1 MKPPILFSLLVSSTQ
16 ICSAIEMND
25 LFDMSLEQL
34 TKIEITGSTLTPE
47 NIKTVPSAVT
57 SFTHEQIKHMG
68 LDTLDELMNIVPG
81 FQSYRS
87 STTAQ
92 HFPISSRG
100 RRIGLTSSEVLILVD
115 GQRLDEP
122 RTSGS
127 GVMTPKYPLTN
138 IQRVEFIRG
147 PGAAVYGSNAMM
159 GVVNIITRRGDNE
172 VSLSYG
178 SLNRRQASVV
188 SSTAI
193 SNVDIDFF
201 AQLQA
206 DDGDTYNVQDTF
218 SSNRIDTDDP
228 RELADLNLKL
238 QWNNTQLNIQHN
250 QIESEN
256 FFTLNNVSNNTNQ
269 YSGKFSAVSLKQ
281 MFDWQDISS
290 YVWLSYHQSKLTIA
304 GQLTPPGALFSASGG
319 VSNDPLL
326 FNNSLA
332 NNNETRFQ
340 WHNDWKINANNQLQF
355 GFEYRYIDSNTSY
368 IENNFDIG
376 DLVNQ
381 NFPIAYYGTLE
392 PTTVVQ
398 NPSTRNI
405 IGVYSQY
412 QHQFSD
418 DTHAILGL
426 RFDDFSDID
435 TNISPR
441 LALIHNVNKQHTVK
455 LLYAEAF
462 RAPSENELHL
472 TNNPVTLG
480 NVNLKPET
488 IQTWDLI
495 WVAQW
500 ASTNTSFGYF
510 ENHFDNS
517 IVLAP
522 SGVGTLLQ
530 FQNINQDSSRGIE
543 FEISHELNQHWL
555 LQATYTQIIDNTDS
569 SIREAEQLASFM
581 LNYQKREMECEFN

>member
-1 MKPPILFSLLVSSTQ
+1 
-16 ICSAIEMND
+16 
-25 LFDMSLEQL
+25 
-34 TKIEITGSTLTPE
+34 
-47 NIKTVPSAVT
+47 
-57 SFTHEQIKHMG
+57 
-68 LDTLDELMNIVPG
+68 
-81 FQSYRS
+81 
-87 STTAQ
+87 
-92 HFPISSRG
+92 
-100 RRIGLTSSEVLILVD
+100 
-115 GQRLDEP
+115 
-122 RTSGS
+122 
-127 GVMTPKYPLTN
+127 
-138 IQRVEFIRG
+138 
-147 PGAAVYGSNAMM
+147 
-159 GVVNIITRRGDNE
+159 
-172 VSLSYG
+172 
-178 SLNRRQASVV
+178 
-188 SSTAI
+188 
-193 SNVDIDFF
+193 
-201 AQLQA
+201 
-206 DDGDTYNVQDTF
+206 
-218 SSNRIDTDDP
+218 
-228 RELADLNLKL
+228 
-238 QWNNTQLNIQHN
+238 
-250 QIESEN
+250 
-256 FFTLNNVSNNTNQ
+256 
-269 YSGKFSAVSLKQ
+269 
-281 MFDWQDISS
+281 
-290 YVWLSYHQSKLTIA
+290 
-304 GQLTPPGALFSASGG
+304 SASGG
-319 VSNDPLL
+319 ASNDPLL

-418 DTHAILGL
+418 DTHAIIGL

-435 TNISPR
+435 TNVSPR
-441 LALIHNVNKQHTVK
+441 LALIHNLNKQHTVK

-488 IQTWDLI
+488 TQTWDLI

-510 ENHFDNS
+510 ENHFDNA

-581 LNYQKREMECEFN
+581 LNYQKEKWNANLISAYSGERKMPANGNNGTLITLNDYLQLFAKFSYKINDDFKIFLQGKNLLNEDYLTPASNAALTEGIPNRGQEFLFGVNWTF